1 MHGLNLNTLH
11 EYFPRDILPSEL
23 GGEQPPYDSRVWLK
37 SLLGSS
43 LGVDL

>member
-11 EYFPRDILPSEL
+11 EHIAKDILPSEL
-23 GGEQPPYDSRVWLK
+23 GGEQRPYDSRIWLK